1 MRTYPLFT
9 ALIAGVTCQAQATI
23 TLQEA
28 ITKGLAARA
37 DVGVQRLE
45 EHILTE
51 RASQERGVY
60 LPQLDASFDG
70 RYNFQRPTNVLPGE
84 VVNQPGTQQPI
95 VFGTKWNATAGL
107 NLTQKIYDP
116 NATGKLKLARLD
128 AEVQRSTTAV
138 SEDEARLAIA
148 QAWHQVVLSEAGVD
162 LAEAALARANEA
174 YAEDSARAAQGSLL
188 AIDLERSQ
196 LDRGSAARK
205 LERARRELRLDRE
218 RLAQAIGWT
227 EAEPPTV
234 STDISA
240 LLADSLTSLPS
251 AEAYTQRPEL
261 SERLALLE
269 RDSFALRTEKRSWL
283 PSVDL
288 YGSANRQFFSN
299 DFNPTEKGVWFPW
312 TYAGLKLNL
321 PIIDGTSRTHR
332 VREQQLLVEQ
342 RAIEHRDL
350 ERTLALEA
358 RVNNAEYELRR
369 AELKDAMAEYDH
381 SARVLE
387 VDRSR
392 AAQGTITQASLAR
405 TREELQDSTEKLYQA
420 IYVFLKAG
428 LDVKRS
434 TGSW

>member
-1 MRTYPLFT
+1 MRKQLLLLTVATGLHLHGQT
-9 ALIAGVTCQAQATI
+9 QLTLKQALDQ
-23 TLQEA
+23 
-28 ITKGLAARA
+28 GLANRA
-37 DVGVQRLE
+37 DVGMERLE
-45 EHILTE
+45 QRIAEE
-51 RASQERGVY
+51 RAAQEQGNY
-60 LPQLDASFDG
+60 LPQLDATFDG
-70 RYNFQRPTNVLPGE
+70 RYNFQRQTNVLPGE

-116 NATGKLKLARLD
+116 NASGKLKLARLD
-128 AEVQRSTTAV
+128 AKVQRSSTAV
-138 SEDEARLAIA
+138 AEDEARLAIA
-148 QAWHQVVLSEAGVD
+148 EAWHQVVLAETGVD

-188 AIDLERSQ
+188 AIDLERSL
-196 LDRGSAARK
+196 LDRGSATRK
-205 LERARRELRLDRE
+205 LERAQRELQLDRE

-234 STDISA
+234 STDMNA
-240 LLADSLTSLPS
+240 LLADSLSTLPS
-251 AEAYTQRPEL
+251 ADAYAERPEL
-261 SERLALLE
+261 AERQAQLE
-269 RDSFALRTEKRSWL
+269 RDSFALRTEKRAWL
-283 PSVDL
+283 PTVDL

-312 TYAGLKLNL
+312 TYAGVKLNL
-321 PIIDGTSRTHR
+321 PLIDGTSRTHR

-342 RAIEHRDL
+342 RTIEHRDL

-358 RVNNAEYELRR
+358 RVNLAEYELRR
-369 AELKDAMAEYDH
+369 AELKDAMAEYAH
-381 SARVLE
+381 SERVLE

-405 TREELQDSTEKLYQA
+405 TREALQDSTEQLYQA
-420 IYVFLKAG
+420 LYAFLKAG
-428 LDVKRS
+428 LEVKRS